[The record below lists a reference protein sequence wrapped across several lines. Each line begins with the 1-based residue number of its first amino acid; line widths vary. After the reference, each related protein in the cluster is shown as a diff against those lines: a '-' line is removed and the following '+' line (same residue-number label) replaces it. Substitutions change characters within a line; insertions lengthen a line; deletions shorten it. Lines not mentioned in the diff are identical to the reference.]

1 MTTVA
6 AEADATSTD
15 TERKRLAGLRAALAL
30 RGGYVV
36 HELAAG
42 EGFFIVWRG
51 QSRSVRDLDELQ
63 AFAQRIGAAV

>member
-1 MTTVA
+1 MTIVA
-6 AEADATSTD
+6 AEAATSNAD

-42 EGFFIVWRG
+42 DGFFVVWRG
-51 QSRSVRDLDELQ
+51 QSGSMRDLDELQ
-63 AFAQRIGAAV
+63 AFSQRVGAVV

>member
-6 AEADATSTD
+6 AEAD
-15 TERKRLAGLRAALAL
+15 TERKRLAGTRAALAL

-42 EGFFIVWRG
+42 EGLLVVWHGR
-51 QSRSVRDLDELQ
+51 SRNLRDLDELQ
-63 AFAQRIGAAV
+63 VFSQRVGAVL